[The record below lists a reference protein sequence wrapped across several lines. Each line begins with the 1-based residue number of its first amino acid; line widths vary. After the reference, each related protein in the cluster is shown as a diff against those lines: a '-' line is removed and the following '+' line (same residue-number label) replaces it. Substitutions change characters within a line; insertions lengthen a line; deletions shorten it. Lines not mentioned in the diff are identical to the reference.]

1 MSVRRGHGA
10 RELRT
15 GESGAVGGSG
25 AGGSGAGG
33 SGAGG
38 SGGVQM
44 AAALGAARMIAATWS

>member
-1 MSVRRGHGA
+1 MSVWRGRGA
-10 RELRT
+10 GELRT
-15 GESGAVGGSG
+15 GVSGAV
-25 AGGSGAGG
+25 GG

>member
-1 MSVRRGHGA
+1 MSVRRGRGA

-15 GESGAVGGSG
+15 GESGAV
-25 AGGSGAGG
+25 GGSGAGG